1 MATSGAPS
9 RVENTSGWAALG
21 VWAMLAGSGCYT
33 SGIEER
39 VTFEQT
45 PPAWHPQTLEFPGG
59 LRPNVAGGV
68 ALETGYL
75 FGRREQ
81 FDVGLRFSSGT
92 PTLYRFAASAAWAF
106 K

>member
-1 MATSGAPS
+1 MATSGAPC
-9 RVENTSGWAALG
+9 RVESTSGWAALG

-75 FGRREQ
+75 
-81 FDVGLRFSSGT
+81 RFSSGT
-92 PTLYRFAASAAWAF
+92 PTLYWFAASAAWAF